1 MKYDSE
7 YYTLGESGDST
18 SYMLNQI
25 EGSDDGLERLMSLFP
40 IHRKVLGPGRVGISE
55 GNRAKF
61 QPCDY
66 HETAEQLVS
75 EKFRQV
81 LAPFHLPGVD
91 FYQTNIVNGD
101 KIWSEHYYMH
111 IWNHHQAIHKKRS
124 EISGTYVGDRF
135 TLLKLSLDEEVLDQV
150 PLEKRL
156 VFRLREDPTF
166 LFHESVVAAL
176 SAADLSGL
184 GFRRVDSWSIG
195 SAFEDDDGD
204 FYDEL

>member
-1 MKYDSE
+1 MKYDSQ
-7 YYTLGESGDST
+7 YYMLKESGRATD
-18 SYMLNQI
+18 YMLDKI
-25 EGSDDGLERLMSLFP
+25 EGSDEGLGHLMSLWSLKRHV
-40 IHRKVLGPGRVGISE
+40 IGPGRVGISE
-55 GNRAKF
+55 GNLAKF

-75 EKFRQV
+75 EKFRKV
-81 LAPFHLPGVD
+81 LDPFHLPGVD

-111 IWNHHQAIHKKRS
+111 IWNHHQAIDKKRS

-150 PLEKRL
+150 PLEQRL

-184 GFRRVDSWSIG
+184 GFRRVDDWSIG
-195 SAFEDDDGD
+195 SAFEEDDDID
-204 FYDEL
+204 DDL